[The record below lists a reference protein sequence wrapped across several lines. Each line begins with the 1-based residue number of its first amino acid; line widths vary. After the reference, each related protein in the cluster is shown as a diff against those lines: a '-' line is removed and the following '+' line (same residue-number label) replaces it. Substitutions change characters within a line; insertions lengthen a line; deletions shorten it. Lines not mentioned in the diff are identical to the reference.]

1 MTTVPRQIEGRGP
14 TLRVGAIIAIA
25 LAVAFLAW
33 LILRSGGDGS
43 SEQPAPIK
51 RAPATAVSAKDL
63 LALQRELGHPVYW
76 VGTKQ
81 GYSYELS
88 RTADGNIYI
97 RYLPP
102 GINAGAEGADYL
114 SISTYPNKDAFGTV
128 KEASKRDNERVDRIS
143 GGGLAVSNP
152 DLPGSV
158 YVARPGSN
166 LLIEVY
172 DPSPARARKV
182 ATSGQLTPIY

>member
-1 MTTVPRQIEGRGP
+1 MSSVARPMATSTFATCRR
-14 TLRVGAIIAIA
+14 A
-25 LAVAFLAW
+25 LTPV
-33 LILRSGGDGS
+33 RS
-43 SEQPAPIK
+43 A
-51 RAPATAVSAKDL
+51 
-63 LALQRELGHPVYW
+63 
-76 VGTKQ
+76 
-81 GYSYELS
+81 
-88 RTADGNIYI
+88 
-97 RYLPP
+97 
-102 GINAGAEGADYL
+102 ADYL
-114 SISTYPNKDAFGTV
+114 SISTYPDKDAFGTV
-128 KEASKRDNERVDRIS
+128 TEASKRDNERVDRIS

>member
-1 MTTVPRQIEGRGP
+1 MTTVPRQMEGRG
-14 TLRVGAIIAIA
+14 TVRVGAIVAIA
-25 LAVAFLAW
+25 LAVAFFAW
-33 LILRSGGDGS
+33 LILRSGDKS

-63 LALQRELGHPVYW
+63 LALQRELGHPIYW
-76 VGTKQ
+76 VGTKK
-81 GYSYELS
+81 GYTYELS
-88 RTADGNIYI
+88 RTADGNVYI

-102 GINAGAEGADYL
+102 GIDAGAEGADYL
-114 SISTYPNKDAFGTV
+114 SVSTYPNKDAFGTV
-128 KEASKRDNERVDRIS
+128 KEASKRDNERVDRVS

-158 YVARPGSN
+158 YVARPGSK